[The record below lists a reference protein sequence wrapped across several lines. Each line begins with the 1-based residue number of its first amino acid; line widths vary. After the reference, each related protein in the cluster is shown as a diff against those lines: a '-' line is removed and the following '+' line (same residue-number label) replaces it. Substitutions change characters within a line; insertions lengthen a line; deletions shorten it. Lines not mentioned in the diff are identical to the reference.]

1 MEKNGVFT
9 KILVIGGVVL
19 VWLPLLAPILF
30 SLARLL
36 AGGMFRFDYLMPA
49 ELFPFAL
56 AGGALLV
63 WAALRARA
71 RVKLIA
77 WGLGGAIVLLGG
89 SQALAVVTGLANGST
104 EPGGWAWTLV
114 IGALVA
120 FVLALVALG
129 VGGWLLVRDV
139 FKRRFS

>member
-9 KILVIGGVVL
+9 KILAIGGVVL

-36 AGGMFRFDYLMPA
+36 EGGMFRFDYLMPA

-56 AGGALLV
+56 AGDALLV

-89 SQALAVVTGLANGST
+89 SQALAVVSGLANGT
-104 EPGGWAWTLV
+104 TDPGGWAWALV
-114 IGALVA
+114 IGALA
-120 FVLALVALG
+120 AYIMALLA
-129 VGGWLLVRDV
+129 VGIGGGMLVRDV
-139 FKRRFS
+139 YKKKLT